1 MRPRAIQPSKAL
13 ARQLTRNDPDECA
26 KARTLYDWVRH
37 NIRCVFV
44 YIGENPANP
53 HHVTQV
59 LANRYGDCKDHV
71 ALYGALLA
79 AVGIHSEPALIGLGT
94 VYTLPS
100 VPGYGSGAIDHV
112 ITWLPDLQLYADT
125 TADDVSF
132 GFLPTVDMDRPVLLV
147 DSAVLSRTPAT
158 LASERKAR
166 LNTDVKPDGAA
177 DYTYWVEHAGVMT
190 DIERTRLGR
199 VDATGSEQIAQNRL
213 RESNLRGT
221 GVLTSSD
228 LAATSGPFSTT
239 QRGTLDD
246 VVRSNGATALPAL
259 TSLSGGI
266 APQVRDWLVE
276 RARTQPYICVG
287 GRFLGTAQIV
297 LPENIH
303 ITSMPD
309 NLDQSSGFFKY
320 HAHYSLDPATH
331 TIRIT
336 WTLGADFGKQAC
348 SPGDFQTALPA
359 LRKTE
364 WDTRQQIIVRMT
376 S

>member
-1 MRPRAIQPSKAL
+1 M
-13 ARQLTRNDPDECA
+13 
-26 KARTLYDWVRH
+26 
-37 NIRCVFV
+37 
-44 YIGENPANP
+44 
-53 HHVTQV
+53 
-59 LANRYGDCKDHV
+59 
-71 ALYGALLA
+71 
-79 AVGIHSEPALIGLGT
+79 
-94 VYTLPS
+94 YTLPS

-158 LASERKAR
+158 QASEREAR

-177 DYTYWVEHAGVMT
+177 DYTYWVEDAGVMT

-239 QRGTLDD
+239 QRSTLDD
-246 VVRSNGATALPAL
+246 VVWSNGATALPAL

-266 APQVRDWLVE
+266 ATQVRDWLVE

-309 NLDQSSGFFKY
+309 NLDLSSGFFKY

-348 SPGDFQTALPA
+348 SPGDFQTAL
-359 LRKTE
+359 RKTE
-364 WDTRQQIIVRMT
+364 WDTRQQIVVRMT